1 MKKLTLLLL
10 ALLYVTLTYAYT
22 ERDLLQKQADINRL
36 KEILVLDRQWVTYPD
51 YNDRAGWDRF
61 LGTFKDEYI
70 RRGEKRLN
78 YRKTFW
84 CQQRCHCRP
93 SNGRVG
99 RRERTICRPTYQ
111 RSVQCLRNDI
121 MGTGRTYHRATFPQS
136 ITRIRLSCHRPYFR

>member
-78 YRKTFW
+78 YQWQVVKLPITWLSNAQATGKSWKNLLVPTTVPLPTF
-84 CQQRCHCRP
+84 
-93 SNGRVG
+93 
-99 RRERTICRPTYQ
+99 
-111 RSVQCLRNDI
+111 
-121 MGTGRTYHRATFPQS
+121 
-136 ITRIRLSCHRPYFR
+136 

>member
-78 YRKTFW
+78 YQWQVVK
-84 CQQRCHCRP
+84 
-93 SNGRVG
+93 
-99 RRERTICRPTYQ
+99 
-111 RSVQCLRNDI
+111 
-121 MGTGRTYHRATFPQS
+121 ATD
-136 ITRIRLSCHRPYFR
+136 LSLIHI

>member
-51 YNDRAGWDRF
+51 YNDRAGWDHF

-78 YRKTFW
+78 YQWQVVKATDYLAF
-84 CQQRCHCRP
+84 
-93 SNGRVG
+93 
-99 RRERTICRPTYQ
+99 ERTGNRQIMENLLVPTT
-111 RSVQCLRNDI
+111 VPLP
-121 MGTGRTYHRATFPQS
+121 TF
-136 ITRIRLSCHRPYFR
+136 